1 MVVFIS
7 ITVWKKKSSCL
18 LNFPIPPYCTPPS
31 PTSATGEKY
40 IMFGNRAKVRAYAQE
55 NKILPLVDELVNEL
69 LREMPSNPLEHLES
83 YIHTLREKK
92 GEIDVVEELQKADEQ
107 KNRVNTEETRLVTKG
122 SSKTFHSEETHLVS
136 QGSLK
141 ATRFSPTS
149 PFEKELS
156 KLWEESKKSNEK
168 FKERLE
174 ANVQQKSLLNNIAAL
189 FFKTAPAV
197 QGAGKVASTADTSL
211 VQTQLKFDAS
221 QDVTQAKTD
230 QGVQLV
236 KPYSA
241 EYKPSQS
248 VTEVVD
254 GLADWFAPGRKL
266 WPKSAINRVKN
277 NCTFMQHK
285 HNYGEAAE
293 VVIPL
298 FIYSISVMTDYTW
311 AFWVTSDGN
320 GRWTPF
326 SGKEAVVLEKDFLEH
341 CRKDGKT
348 LIGEDENLTRPR
360 AMPLSSMQDKIK
372 KVRKELSVAAEDNQD
387 TKNESSV
394 AEGKD
399 TSASSVT
406 KQPVQFEAP
415 TKMQVIFSD
424 GRMVGGNEAEP
435 GSSQR
440 GFRGKNPDHRF
451 FVGWKGLTVFVS
463 TPFLETFKTTSATE
477 DGTKEF
483 YIARYEL
490 TDVKDDYE
498 KARKE
503 KTNDT
508 TEEKRAVKEELAR
521 LNKRIVLN
529 PYTDTVSWL
538 PVPTCIF
545 KGLAVKTEKEPD
557 IMTRPTTPQKTM
569 SFERLPPPGALEYL
583 QSRRTCEHL
592 EISDGDKHYLQSKD
606 AFECAEREKKVTK
619 QKEDE
624 EKVSKLPNMDAI
636 QTEDGEQGKDTTK
649 RIPYVRCDDPT
660 CFNCAVSALKDRC
673 IQEKNQ
679 QQYDKDCDNDLNE
692 LKKHERYGRFKTLI
706 ENKIAIA
713 VHESPTGEA
722 PTPLTIIH
730 SLDIQEVY
738 WSSDGDLKPMT
749 TDQKGKQNPLY
760 ASLSG
765 KSKFITDPD
774 NTTEPPCPLYK
785 SCCEFPDQPYYILN
799 ASMRDAQNHVHKTQI
814 SVTNKDST
822 IAKGDKDDAEIFC
835 PRSIASLGKGMGALC
850 EVTRKQPDLCRY
862 LTDLMRLSHQTSF
875 DSETTDMSLW
885 YTSQDIISNTFP
897 SSDEDEYLDPVHYDK
912 LGYYRYTKLYD
923 EKKFKPVF
931 VDPDSIK
938 FQMGDWVSDQVRPL
952 LFYVNEAMKEMSPV
966 LSYRGWRCAP
976 SVGQKQKCYRGLAN
990 ARLPP
995 ELYATGNVVV
1005 WSAFS
1010 STSTDQGIS
1019 QYYAGSQS
1027 GKNAS
1032 VFIVKGSSC
1041 RLIAPWSRFGREEE
1055 WLYPLNSMFQV
1066 ETMLTED
1073 QQSILGKK
1081 DFQLFEISE
1090 VDELSMEKIRI
1101 RCSLARAKTKEVAR
1115 VVFSAVSAVDSGNG
1129 VLDLSLKT
1137 AKDGVVEA
1145 KWVHTVMVN
1154 FDALHLSP
1162 VMTSNNTKA
1171 CTTKVEG
1178 IWKYF
1183 REQAH
1188 NQNRFTPENPCVI
1201 FDQTSK
1207 EGKRVLKATSLILG
1221 LRHSKTLSFVEV
1233 TCHFKESFLM
1243 LKKEERKKQLN
1254 EHVSG
1259 YYQLKAMNPTEQ
1271 WEVTI
1276 EMRCE
1281 EGQVGYA
1288 FGSAGAE
1295 LLHEIIA
1302 KQVHLVRIDI
1312 RNNDIDMKSAALLLQ
1327 ALRLNKHIVQLIIY
1341 DDCDAEDEDDVAEG
1355 HRGARSDRASTQ
1367 YGSDRDSMNEEGPPT
1382 KENMETTPQA
1392 QSIQQKHHD
1401 IHGSHDIYDIQQV
1414 INIRCAHNKGTIVAN
1429 TLSDFGSAWPKYA
1442 SMALYDLDALD
1453 MDFADL
1459 FDTLNGKTVKFIQ
1472 DLKDEVKRNE
1482 KVRQAALKK
1491 IEVEKVVIED
1501 EDVPYPKLPGALV
1514 AAARCCDVSLI
1525 RLLLD
1530 MKCDPFET
1538 DEFGETPRLKMSRRQ
1553 NSKDHLDPCAQLSQ
1567 KLYVCLDRLQPAVFR
1582 YDEPLWK
1589 AKNFA
1594 LEVMRMA
1601 DDRED
1606 ISLATE
1612 LIRNVRVSY
1621 EAFHG
1626 NKPPGVTAGDYDKNI
1641 KSMVADITTQCKE
1654 CVILQRLQCPVGR
1667 LDSSLLCLKVVCTRG
1682 DNLFPLVHMEKGET
1696 VILDTRSTGR
1706 RKYPTHSAYL
1716 SCTQFSNNKEVLHD
1730 WGKLPE
1736 EGKKPRRMDK
1746 NGVYYFEHEV
1756 KRTEAMKGVQ
1766 DTERWIDMKE
1776 VDEYNT
1782 KRRKYKGKDITK
1794 SQFLDMMWNGADEEP
1809 KQIRRQNSD
1818 GFFVFKH
1825 DWDETTEGSKWEK
1838 GTKEERPCEPPLVQQ
1853 LENAA
1858 LNLYDPKVFGSRI
1871 EMEQSREKLQKWAKL
1886 WGGVN
1891 AVLVTSVEKEREL
1904 FRKVEN
1910 VTATAMIHHLRLK
1923 RGELYCQPDITLW
1936 NVERRCRNPTPSSSW
1951 NNASPATD
1959 SEDEKAPPI
1968 VTDCCR
1974 KARTREEFTFDFH
1987 DNTGKLW
1994 REAQR
1999 RWTGK
2004 DGQEA
2009 SYEGELL
2016 YENEFKEFEDN
2027 LRAKGRRRSSGGRF
2041 PKKTTPKCEDMKSD
2055 LPPRKPLWEKAKRED
2070 PFTIP
2075 GDQVKNDGCESN
2087 SSITTILF
2095 SARGKM
2101 QGEWVGALS
2110 AEHDVL
2116 LPALEMFVVEDIQV
2130 RGASLHISLISRGS
2144 LLRTD
2149 KELRTWCSRIQ
2160 DTVLHPPKEGRQGKV
2175 CTDTVLQA
2183 PKKTE
2188 VSKDDLTNDE
2198 NATLVTRSF
2207 LSTEEGDFFF
2217 SRKSQMLH
2225 HTERQKMVSDLQ
2237 ETVRPVNE
2245 FGFSKIQG
2253 VNKKPTNHSGDRV
2266 VDGLSLPTTYRP
2278 GKTFLS
2284 GLNRQENDKHSHPYD
2299 SETEGIPKVTG
2310 GELAHVPYVKLA
2322 KDLEK
2327 DIHIHKTIR
2336 ISSRTIQ
2343 AYHDTHK
2350 AEDVYFETMDK
2361 KERKTPGEYA
2371 PPVKDVYGDK
2381 EFRITVGEVQQ
2392 LLKTTTMVT
2401 SPSLPQRFVQCL
2413 IGSFTSAKHR
2423 LLFFNVFRATSLLSI
2438 KGNWEA
2444 AKKIARD
2451 AAKETWEASKT
2462 RRDDAIKTIADLS
2475 KRTDLSEKDAKN
2487 RDFQYGKLY
2496 RNRVLININKQIIA
2510 YLDGEFD
2517 GTPDGDVKQSAEPI
2531 ETTHTQ
2537 FVAWMDRVQAE
2548 STHYGFTSKE
2558 HARLTLTKSM
2568 SELSTEMCVSQQG
2581 FFFTSGIDSDHN
2593 QICEKTQHRIT
2604 FLAAPGMDFCY
2615 KQPTLREA
2623 PKYFVRIRREGK
2635 GEHEGWSY
2643 FQEGKQ
2649 HEFLHRLK
2657 VLYTCIFEAA
2667 KKQCV
2672 RNMSM
2677 LPMGLGVFTQNL
2689 GAELKNQVA
2698 EMYFR
2703 AQFELLAEKDWG
2715 FDNVCI

>member
-1 MVVFIS
+1 
-7 ITVWKKKSSCL
+7 
-18 LNFPIPPYCTPPS
+18 
-31 PTSATGEKY
+31 
-40 IMFGNRAKVRAYAQE
+40 MFGSREKVRTYAHE
-55 NKILPLVDELVNEL
+55 HGILKLVDKLVNEL
-69 LREMPSNPLEHLES
+69 LRQKPPNPLEHLES
-83 YIHTLREKK
+83 YIRFLRGEK
-92 GEIDVVEELQKADEQ
+92 GEIDVVEALQ
-107 KNRVNTEETRLVTKG
+107 NRFN
-122 SSKTFHSEETHLVS
+122 SEETHLVS

-149 PFEKELS
+149 PFETELS
-156 KLWEESKKSNEK
+156 KLWEESNKSNEK

-189 FFKTAPAV
+189 FSKTAPAV

-348 LIGEDENLTRPR
+348 LIGDGKGMIKSH
-360 AMPLSSMQDKIK
+360 AMDLSSMKDTILNT
-372 KVRKELSVAAEDNQD
+372 RRELLADSVYLNEDQKHTPSHSD
-387 TKNESSV
+387 ATFEVPSDMTVMFS
-394 AEGKD
+394 EGKKID
-399 TSASSVT
+399 NSPEESLHKST
-406 KQPVQFEAP
+406 
-415 TKMQVIFSD
+415 VI
-424 GRMVGGNEAEP
+424 
-435 GSSQR
+435 
-440 GFRGKNPDHRF
+440 
-451 FVGWKGLTVFVS
+451 GWEGLTVFVS
-463 TPFLETFKTTSATE
+463 TPFLKDCDNATSV

-498 KARKE
+498 KALK
-503 KTNDT
+503 KTPKTQNET
-508 TEEKRAVKEELAR
+508 EELAR
-521 LNKRIVLN
+521 LKTRIVLN

-545 KGLAVKTEKEPD
+545 KKLVVKEACV
-557 IMTRPTTPQKTM
+557 RPTTPQATM
-569 SFERLPPPGALEYL
+569 SFERLPPPGVLEYL

-592 EISDGDKHYLQSKD
+592 EISDGESQYLRSQD
-606 AFECAEREKKVTK
+606 AFECAAR
-619 QKEDE
+619 E
-624 EKVSKLPNMDAI
+624 EKVVQYKKKGLPIEI
-636 QTEDGEQGKDTTK
+636 QDEKQEGEVG
-649 RIPYVRCDDPT
+649 YFGCDEYRNEK

-673 IQEKNQ
+673 IREKNQ
-679 QQYDKDCDNDLNE
+679 QQYHQGCHNALEKLTT
-692 LKKHERYGRFKTLI
+692 YTMYSRFETLI
-706 ENKIAIA
+706 ENKIKLGKA
-713 VHESPTGEA
+713 ESPEGDT

-799 ASMRDAQNHVHKTQI
+799 ASMRDAQNRIHKTQI
-814 SVTNKDST
+814 SVTTATNKDST
-822 IAKGDKDDAEIFC
+822 TAKGDKDDAEIFC
-835 PRSIASLGKGMGALC
+835 PRSIASLGNGMGALC
-850 EVTRKQPDLCRY
+850 GVSRKQPDLCRY

-875 DSETTDMSLW
+875 DSETTDTSLW
-885 YTSQDIISNTFP
+885 YTSQDIISKEDDALPP
-897 SSDEDEYLDPVHYDK
+897 SDDEYLDPVHYDK

-923 EKKFKPVF
+923 EQNFLPVF

-952 LFYVNEAMKEMSPV
+952 LFYVNEAMKEMSRV

-1090 VDELSMEKIRI
+1090 VDEQSMEKIRI
-1101 RCSLARAKTKEVAR
+1101 RCSLASAQTKEVAR

-1201 FDQTSK
+1201 FDESSD
-1207 EGKRVLKATSLILG
+1207 EGKQVLKATSLILG

-1243 LKKEERKKQLN
+1243 LKKEERKALN
-1254 EHVSG
+1254 EEDMKKKQSNEQVSG

-1281 EGQVGYA
+1281 EGQDGYA

-1312 RNNDIDMKSAALLLQ
+1312 RNNDIDVKSAALLLQ

-1341 DDCDAEDEDDVAEG
+1341 DEDDALDNPPNT
-1355 HRGARSDRASTQ
+1355 RSSRAMSTH
-1367 YGSDRDSMNEEGPPT
+1367 GGTTSEPESEVLHKDDSGLT
-1382 KENMETTPQA
+1382 Q
-1392 QSIQQKHHD
+1392 H
-1401 IHGSHDIYDIQQV
+1401 DIQQV

-1442 SMALYDLDALD
+1442 SMALCDLDALD

-1459 FDTLNGKTVKFIQ
+1459 FDTLGRKTVKFIE
-1472 DLKDEVKRNE
+1472 DLKEAVKRNE

-1553 NSKDHLDPCAQLSQ
+1553 NSKDHLDPCAQLSR

-1589 AKNFA
+1589 VKNFA

-1601 DDRED
+1601 DDREH

-1612 LIRNVRVSY
+1612 LIWNVRVSY

-1626 NKPPGVTAGDYDKNI
+1626 NKPPDVTECDYDENI
-1641 KSMVADITTQCKE
+1641 KSMVADIMKTCKE

-1667 LDSSLLCLKVVCTRG
+1667 LDSSLLCLKVACTRG
-1682 DNLFPLVHMEKGET
+1682 NELFPLVQSRDDNENAKKAKEKLQKDKDAEKGT
-1696 VILDTRSTGR
+1696 VPLLDTRSTGR
-1706 RKYPTHSAYL
+1706 RKYKKSGEFL
-1716 SCTQFSNNKEVLHD
+1716 SCTQFSMNKELLND
-1730 WGKLPE
+1730 WEKLPE

-1746 NGVYYFEHEV
+1746 NGVYYFEHEL
-1756 KRTEAMKGVQ
+1756 EGME
-1766 DTERWIDMKE
+1766 DIEPWEDMEE
-1776 VDEYNT
+1776 VDTYST
-1782 KRRKYKGKDITK
+1782 KRRNYKGKDITK
-1794 SQFLDMMWNGADEEP
+1794 PQFLDMMWSKADPEP
-1809 KQIRRQNSD
+1809 EQIRRKNKG

-1825 DWDETTEGSKWEK
+1825 DWDEKTEGSEWEK
-1838 GTKEERPCEPPLVQQ
+1838 GTKEERPSEPPLVQQ
-1853 LENAA
+1853 LENPA

-1871 EMEQSREKLQKWAKL
+1871 EMEQSREKLRKWAKL

-1910 VTATAMIHHLRLK
+1910 VTDTAMIHHLRLK

-1936 NVERRCRNPTPSSSW
+1936 NVERRYRNPTPSSCSKD
-1951 NNASPATD
+1951 SPATD
-1959 SEDEKAPPI
+1959 SEAKKATPI

-1974 KARTREEFTFDFH
+1974 KARTREEFTSDFH

-2009 SYEGELL
+2009 SYEGELR
-2016 YENEFKEFEDN
+2016 YENEFEGKSKQTHD
-2027 LRAKGRRRSSGGRF
+2027 KQPST
-2041 PKKTTPKCEDMKSD
+2041 PKKQQEK
-2055 LPPRKPLWEKAKRED
+2055 LPPRKPLWAEAKRED
-2070 PFTIP
+2070 PFTTYAP
-2075 GDQVKNDGCESN
+2075 GEEIKKDGCESN

-2101 QGEWVGALS
+2101 QGEWVGELS

-2160 DTVLHPPKEGRQGKV
+2160 DTVLHPPNKGNPRQDGVCLEKV
-2175 CTDTVLQA
+2175 CETV
-2183 PKKTE
+2183 
-2188 VSKDDLTNDE
+2188 KDD
-2198 NATLVTRSF
+2198 TLDTRSF

-2225 HTERQKMVSDLQ
+2225 RTERQNMVRDLQ
-2237 ETVRPVNE
+2237 ETVRPVNK

-2253 VNKKPTNHSGDRV
+2253 VNKKETNHSGVRV
-2266 VDGLSLPTTYRP
+2266 VDGCSLPTTYRP

-2284 GLNRQENDKHSHPYD
+2284 GLDRQVNDKHSEPHD
-2299 SETEGIPKVTG
+2299 TETEGILRVTG

-2322 KDLEK
+2322 KDWEK
-2327 DIHIHKTIR
+2327 DIDIHKTIS
-2336 ISSRTIQ
+2336 ISSASIQ
-2343 AYHDTHK
+2343 AYHDKHK
-2350 AEDVYFETMDK
+2350 ADDVYFDKMDK
-2361 KERKTPGEYA
+2361 EERKTPGEYA
-2371 PPVKDVYGDK
+2371 PPVSDVYGDK

-2438 KGNWEA
+2438 KGDWEA
-2444 AKKIARD
+2444 AKEL
-2451 AAKETWEASKT
+2451 AKDTAEATEGASKT
-2462 RRDDAIKTIADLS
+2462 RIDDAIKAIADLS
-2475 KRTDLSEKDAKN
+2475 KEDAKG

-2496 RNRVLININKQIIA
+2496 RNRVLLNLNKQILE
-2510 YLDGEFD
+2510 YLEGKLDWS
-2517 GTPDGDVKQSAEPI
+2517 PKDVVGQGAEPI
-2531 ETTHTQ
+2531 ETTRDK
-2537 FVAWMDRVQAE
+2537 FVAWMDHVQAE
-2548 STHYGFTSKE
+2548 STQYGFTSKE

-2568 SELSTEMCVSQQG
+2568 SELSTEICVSQQG
-2581 FFFTSGIDSDHN
+2581 FFFTSGIEDDHN

-2623 PKYFVRIRREGK
+2623 PKYFVRIPREGR

-2667 KKQCV
+2667 KKQRV

-2677 LPMGLGVFTQNL
+2677 LPMGLGVFTENL

-2703 AQFELLAEKDWG
+2703 AQFELLAEQDWG
-2715 FDNVCI
+2715 FDNVCV

>member
-1 MVVFIS
+1 
-7 ITVWKKKSSCL
+7 
-18 LNFPIPPYCTPPS
+18 
-31 PTSATGEKY
+31 
-40 IMFGNRAKVRAYAQE
+40 MFGSREKVRTYAHE
-55 NKILPLVDELVNEL
+55 HGILKLVDKLVNEL
-69 LREMPSNPLEHLES
+69 LRQKPPDPLEHLES
-83 YIHTLREKK
+83 YIHFLRGEKGTVAASAELKNRFDGESHAVNVYVPYAEIGAKGNVLENELALMWEASRDNFDTFKQLIEKK
-92 GEIDVVEELQKADEQ
+92 VQKQ
-107 KNRVNTEETRLVTKG
+107 SV
-122 SSKTFHSEETHLVS
+122 
-136 QGSLK
+136 LK
-141 ATRFSPTS
+141 AL
-149 PFEKELS
+149 KHVAHILS
-156 KLWEESKKSNEK
+156 KSTPK
-168 FKERLE
+168 
-174 ANVQQKSLLNNIAAL
+174 
-189 FFKTAPAV
+189 PASSV
-197 QGAGKVASTADTSL
+197 DTSL
-211 VQTQLKFDAS
+211 VQLKFDAS

-326 SGKEAVVLEKDFLEH
+326 SGKEAVVLEKDFS
-341 CRKDGKT
+341 T
-348 LIGEDENLTRPR
+348 LRGAGHEDLTCPR
-360 AMPLSSMQDKIK
+360 EMPLSSLKDTIK
-372 KVRKELSVAAEDNQD
+372 TARHELSVAVDDNSLNSSANFAPA
-387 TKNESSV
+387 KES
-394 AEGKD
+394 APD
-399 TSASSVT
+399 
-406 KQPVQFEAP
+406 PVKFEVP

-424 GRMVGGNEAEP
+424 GCIVGGNKATRSDRKRPE
-435 GSSQR
+435 Q
-440 GFRGKNPDHRF
+440 
-451 FVGWKGLTVFVS
+451 FVGWQGLTVFVS
-463 TPFLETFKTTSATE
+463 TPFLNEFSKTTGKDFDTN
-477 DGTKEF
+477 TEF

-498 KARKE
+498 KALK
-503 KTNDT
+503 KTPDD
-508 TEEKRAVKEELAR
+508 KPELAR
-521 LNKRIVLN
+521 LSKRIVLN

-545 KGLAVKTEKEPD
+545 EGLAVSEACH
-557 IMTRPTTPQKTM
+557 RPTTPQTTM

-592 EISDGDKHYLQSKD
+592 RVGRNDIQYLNAKD
-606 AFECAEREKKVTK
+606 AFECDAREKKVLGSQARFDTGSARPSPSHTR
-619 QKEDE
+619 QATQTFTDE
-624 EKVSKLPNMDAI
+624 HV
-636 QTEDGEQGKDTTK
+636 
-649 RIPYVRCDDPT
+649 YVRCSDPT
-660 CFNCAVSALKDRC
+660 CFKCDVNALRDRC
-673 IQEKNQ
+673 IHEKNQ
-679 QQYDKDCDNDLNE
+679 QRYHQGCKDDLDKLLAHPLVSAFKKLIDCKIESAERDSHEE
-692 LKKHERYGRFKTLI
+692 L
-706 ENKIAIA
+706 
-713 VHESPTGEA
+713 S
-722 PTPLTIIH
+722 PTPLAIIH
-730 SLDIQEVY
+730 SLDIQEVCWY
-738 WSSDGDLKPMT
+738 PNGDKDAQWHKVAEAGNATVEKEEVKPI
-749 TDQKGKQNPLY
+749 Y

-765 KSKFITDPD
+765 NHKFITDKGTD
-774 NTTEPPCPLYK
+774 KEPCPLFK
-785 SCCEFPDQPYYILN
+785 SNCEFPEQPYYILN

-822 IAKGDKDDAEIFC
+822 TAKGDKDDAEIFC

-850 EVTRKQPDLCRY
+850 EVTRKHPDLCRY

-885 YTSQDIISNTFP
+885 YTSQDIISKKDDTLPP
-897 SSDEDEYLDPVHYDK
+897 SDDEYLDPVHYDK
-912 LGYYRYTKLYD
+912 LGYYRYTKMYD
-923 EKKFKPVF
+923 AQDPVF
-931 VDPDSIK
+931 VEPDSIK

-1066 ETMLTED
+1066 KSMLSED

-1090 VDELSMEKIRI
+1090 VDEQSMEKIRI
-1101 RCSLARAKTKEVAR
+1101 RCSLASAQTKEVAR

-1171 CTTKVEG
+1171 CEETVECA
-1178 IWKYF
+1178 WKEF
-1183 REQAH
+1183 LVKI
-1188 NQNRFTPENPCVI
+1188 NGTFSSKNPCVI
-1201 FDQTSK
+1201 FDQCSE
-1207 EGKRVLKATSLILG
+1207 EGRLVLKATSLILG
-1221 LRHSKTLSFVEV
+1221 LRHSKTLTFVEV
-1233 TCHFKESFLM
+1233 TCHFKESSSKMKGALN
-1243 LKKEERKKQLN
+1243 EEDTKKKQDN
-1254 EHVSG
+1254 EQVSG

-1281 EGQVGYA
+1281 EGHDGFA
-1288 FGSAGAE
+1288 MGNDGAH

-1312 RNNDIDMKSAALLLQ
+1312 RNNNIDVKSAELLLQ

-1341 DDCDAEDEDDVAEG
+1341 NESDTEQVKPCL
-1355 HRGARSDRASTQ
+1355 RMRSSTIGDGLEIDFEPQ
-1367 YGSDRDSMNEEGPPT
+1367 KEESPLT
-1382 KENMETTPQA
+1382 EN
-1392 QSIQQKHHD
+1392 
-1401 IHGSHDIYDIQQV
+1401 DIQQV

-1429 TLSDFGSAWPKYA
+1429 TLSDVGSAWPKYA

-1459 FDTLNGKTVKFIQ
+1459 FDTLQQKTVMFIT
-1472 DLKDEVKRNE
+1472 LLRAKARKEAELR
-1482 KVRQAALKK
+1482 KK
-1491 IEVEKVVIED
+1491 ETK
-1501 EDVPYPKLPGALV
+1501 YPKLPGALV
-1514 AAARCCDVSLI
+1514 AAARCCDVHLMN
-1525 RLLLD
+1525 LLLT

-1538 DEFGETPRLKMSRRQ
+1538 DDFGETPYLKMSRREK
-1553 NSKDHLDPCAQLSQ
+1553 NKEHLIDDPLYAQLSQ
-1567 KLYVCLDRLQPAVFR
+1567 QLYVCLDRLQPAVFR

-1589 AKNFA
+1589 VKNFA

-1601 DDRED
+1601 DDREH

-1612 LIRNVRVSY
+1612 LIWNVRVSY
-1621 EAFHG
+1621 EAFLG
-1626 NKPPGVTAGDYDKNI
+1626 SKPPDVTAGEYDANI
-1641 KSMVADITTQCKE
+1641 KDMVEDIMTTCKE
-1654 CVILQRLQCPVGR
+1654 CVILKRLQCPVGR

-1682 DNLFPLVHMEKGET
+1682 NELFPLVQSRKNADSTNGLSEQTRRYKDKVNPQSNTPFE
-1696 VILDTRSTGR
+1696 RSTGR
-1706 RKYPTHSAYL
+1706 RKYKNGLGPA
-1716 SCTQFSNNKEVLHD
+1716 SCFCSYAQFCVGKEVLKD
-1730 WGKLPE
+1730 WANLAE
-1736 EGKKPRRMDK
+1736 EPKKPRKMDK

-1756 KRTEAMKGVQ
+1756 KRTEAWAAMKVADMYSTNRRMHDGVF
-1766 DTERWIDMKE
+1766 
-1776 VDEYNT
+1776 VT
-1782 KRRKYKGKDITK
+1782 KP
-1794 SQFLDMMWNGADEEP
+1794 QFLKKMWNEAELEP
-1809 KQIRRQNSD
+1809 EQIRRQNSD
-1818 GFFVFKH
+1818 GFFVFQH
-1825 DWDETTEGSKWEK
+1825 DWDETTEGSKWED
-1838 GTKEERPCEPPLVQQ
+1838 GTKEKRPCEPPLVQQ
-1853 LENAA
+1853 LKNPA

-1871 EMEQSREKLQKWAKL
+1871 EMEQSREKLRKWAKL

-1910 VTATAMIHHLRLK
+1910 VTDTVMYHHLRLK

-1936 NVERRCRNPTPSSSW
+1936 NVERRYMNP
-1951 NNASPATD
+1951 D
-1959 SEDEKAPPI
+1959 SCCSKA
-1968 VTDCCR
+1968 VKATDCCR
-1974 KARTREEFTFDFH
+1974 KARTREEFTSDFH
-1987 DNTGKLW
+1987 DSTGKLW

-2009 SYEGELL
+2009 SYEGELR
-2016 YENEFKEFEDN
+2016 YENEFVD
-2027 LRAKGRRRSSGGRF
+2027 LQ
-2041 PKKTTPKCEDMKSD
+2041 KSD
-2055 LPPRKPLWEKAKRED
+2055 PLKVSWEKAKRED
-2070 PFTIP
+2070 PHSTYQP
-2075 GDQVKNDGCESN
+2075 GVNRGKETDSN

-2188 VSKDDLTNDE
+2188 VSKDDLTG
-2198 NATLVTRSF
+2198 SF
-2207 LSTEEGDFFF
+2207 STEEGHFFF
-2217 SRKSQMLH
+2217 SRKSQLLPP
-2225 HTERQKMVSDLQ
+2225 TERQAMVDELKKI
-2237 ETVRPVNE
+2237 VKPVNS
-2245 FGFSKIQG
+2245 FGFFQIRKSDSTEK
-2253 VNKKPTNHSGDRV
+2253 TNHRSTWLCDELKEGCA
-2266 VDGLSLPTTYRP
+2266 LPTTYRP
-2278 GKTFLS
+2278 GKTFLK
-2284 GLNRQENDKHSHPYD
+2284 GLNRIYPPACVESSDP
-2299 SETEGIPKVTG
+2299 ETEGIET
-2310 GELAHVPYVKLA
+2310 ATVPYVELP
-2322 KDLEK
+2322 KDWEK
-2327 DIHIHKTIR
+2327 EVNTTIR

-2371 PPVKDVYGDK
+2371 PPVKEVYGDK

-2423 LLFFNVFRATSLLSI
+2423 LLFFNVFSATSLLSL
-2438 KGNWEA
+2438 KGDWEHCKGTVVSNA
-2444 AKKIARD
+2444 EEALKSYQKQRQDTLRKIRPCLPSD
-2451 AAKETWEASKT
+2451 VQEANT
-2462 RRDDAIKTIADLS
+2462 YM
-2475 KRTDLSEKDAKN
+2475 SE
-2487 RDFQYGKLY
+2487 LY
-2496 RNRVLININKQIIA
+2496 RVKVQIKMNTLILA
-2510 YLDGEFD
+2510 YLKHPCRLECG
-2517 GTPDGDVKQSAEPI
+2517 AEPADV
-2531 ETTHTQ
+2531 TRSH
-2537 FVAWMDRVQAE
+2537 FVAWMDHVQAE
-2548 STHYGFTSKE
+2548 STQYGFTSKE

-2581 FFFTSGIDSDHN
+2581 FFFTSGIDGGHN
-2593 QICEKTQHRIT
+2593 QICERTQQPVT

-2623 PKYFVRIRREGK
+2623 PKYFVRIPRK
-2635 GEHEGWSY
+2635 GQESHEGWSY

-2667 KKQCV
+2667 KKQRV

-2677 LPMGLGVFTQNL
+2677 LPMGLGLFTRNL
-2689 GAELKNQVA
+2689 GAELKHQVA